1 MASDINIKKAESFP
15 SRFEM
20 KYRGRRPRR
29 SVLFSRLSR
38 MIIISNL
45 IGLFILVTGSL
56 AMNEFASSYF
66 DAKMENLT
74 SQAELITSILG
85 EEATGDRQQAV
96 LDIDQTRNIVRR
108 VDLPSGWRIRIH
120 DINRQLVADS
130 QGLDDKIEVTELA
143 PLTDNNAS
151 EGNRLAVKTPFIKR
165 VDNWIEDLPWQERRR
180 NANRRDISQ
189 EISKAL
195 SGNRIRQTSYDDED
209 VLIASV
215 SVPIRRVQ
223 KILGSLTIET
233 NEMAQVISKERQ
245 ALLPFIGLAIM
256 AAILSS
262 LVMTLFIVMPIRQL
276 ALAAETVT
284 RSSGKR
290 NEIPDLSDRKDEIGD
305 LSVVLGAMT
314 QGLYDRV
321 DGIANF
327 AADVAHEIKNPLTSL
342 RSASDTLRAA
352 KTEEQRGK
360 LIDIIQNDVQRMNR
374 LISDISR
381 ASRVDAALAKEEVQT
396 LDLNVM
402 LRGLS
407 ELYTPML
414 AEKKIAIRH
423 SHLPDPVYIRAY
435 EASFAQ
441 VLRNLIDNAITF
453 SPEDGTIDL
462 SLEKIGD
469 MIRIHVSD
477 EGPGI
482 PPDNLETVFERFYT
496 ERPKGAAFGT
506 HSGLGLAICRQIV
519 LAHKGLIWAE
529 NRETG
534 GARFSVELPLQT
546 VEKVN
551 SGRARKTRGDGHNSS
566 TENNPPKA
574 A

>member
-1 MASDINIKKAESFP
+1 MASDINIKKVKSFP
-15 SRFEM
+15 ARFEM

-56 AMNEFASSYF
+56 AMNEFASGYF

-85 EEATGDRQQAV
+85 EEATGLSQQAV
-96 LDIDQTRNIVRR
+96 LDVDQTRQILKR
-108 VDLPSGWRIRIH
+108 VDLPSGWRIRVH
-120 DINRQLVADS
+120 DVNRRLVADS
-130 QGLDDKIEVTELA
+130 QGLDDKIEISELA
-143 PLTDNNAS
+143 PLAQDNSGAIEEPVDKRS
-151 EGNRLAVKTPFIKR
+151 FIKR
-165 VDNWIEDLPWQERRR
+165 VDDWIEDLPWQKSRRD
-180 NANRRDISQ
+180 ANRRDISK
-189 EISKAL
+189 EISMAL
-195 SGNRIRQTSYDDED
+195 SGSHIRQTSYDNDD
-209 VLIASV
+209 TLIASV

-245 ALLPFIGLAIM
+245 ALLPFIGLAVL

-262 LVMTLFIVMPIRQL
+262 LAMTLFIAMPIRQL
-276 ALAAETVT
+276 AQAAETVT
-284 RSSGKR
+284 RSSEKR
-290 NEIPDLSDRKDEIGD
+290 NQIPDLSDRKDEIGD

-342 RSASDTLRAA
+342 RSASDTLRVA
-352 KTEEQRGK
+352 KTEEQRSK

-396 LDLNVM
+396 LDLNLM
-402 LRGLS
+402 LQSLC

-414 AEKKIAIRH
+414 TEKNI
-423 SHLPDPVYIRAY
+423 SMTHLKLPQPVYIRAY

-453 SPEDGTIDL
+453 APNNSVIDL
-462 SLEKIGD
+462 QLEKAND

-496 ERPKGAAFGT
+496 ERPKGAVFGT

-519 LAHKGLIWAE
+519 AAHKGHIWAE
-529 NRETG
+529 NREKS

-546 VEKVN
+546 IEKAN
-551 SGRARKTRGDGHNSS
+551 SGRSRKKRADGQNVQNA
-566 TENNPPKA
+566 NNQPKA